1 MFRMNNW
8 SNFSYIDVV
17 LLNSVLESRGEDQ
30 VVRVNWWLKAG
41 VEDDHGMAVC
51 WVSWKLD

>member
-1 MFRMNNW
+1 
-8 SNFSYIDVV
+8 
-17 LLNSVLESRGEDQ
+17 VLESRGEDQ